1 MILTQ
6 EFILQLYLH
15 LLKPRQASL
24 FLFQWLF
31 MKDEHLGS
39 IWLDKMRNCVKK
51 QLFYS
56 SSSPAKRKNNNPN
69 GNDTVK
75 DTHIYLSFL
84 LRFCVE
90 KQLFSAVCLQ
100 KQLLKQ
106 IKRLCKVATTKDTTK
121 SEQATAKKDE
131 WVMQK
136 FALKLSSFM
145 GDLSKFLFI
154 QDAKFL
160 YTCA

>member
-1 MILTQ
+1 M
-6 EFILQLYLH
+6 YLH

-69 GNDTVK
+69 GNDIVK

-84 LRFCVE
+84 RFCVE
-90 KQLFSAVCLQ
+90 NLLFSAVCLLTKTFKTNHASLQ
-100 KQLLKQ
+100 SCYD
-106 IKRLCKVATTKDTTK
+106 KRHNKKRASDSKERWV
-121 SEQATAKKDE
+121 SNAKIRFE
-131 WVMQK
+131 VE
-136 FALKLSSFM
+136 
-145 GDLSKFLFI
+145 
-154 QDAKFL
+154 
-160 YTCA
+160 